1 MNQLS
6 AIDEFI
12 PPRNLDA
19 ERSALGACK
28 LSKRAAREVKG
39 ILRPEMFYV
48 PAHQEI
54 ARTVFAMVDKG
65 EDIDFI
71 TLPERLGPQKLD
83 ECGGID
89 YLVQIAE
96 SCPAASSCQY
106 YANIVL
112 EKWQDRTAES
122 RIHESLKHLLGG
134 DREEAYKGLSN
145 VLTGLLRGKA
155 NEVDW
160 ESAVKTSRTG
170 LGQGVEWFLPA
181 YNRSTK
187 TNGLARG
194 QFHVYGATP
203 GSGKTTALCS
213 QVRHACAKGLRVAV
227 VSLEM
232 SAVELAHKMVQ
243 QETGFISLHN
253 AECCGAGDQYR
264 DALDYVSAFNLC
276 VFDGSADFEDGVS
289 VQKALQWLSEK
300 HEYDPLDFAVI
311 DYLQIL
317 ESDNR
322 EHGYELQH
330 RISKKCRGWCK
341 NTGVPLLGLA
351 QIQFG
356 KGPGEWSFRY
366 GGKYQED
373 ACTTMIKRRTEDEE
387 FIEITKNRFGK
398 LGKIPVTY
406 DPTFEVMRE
415 VSA

>member
-1 MNQLS
+1 MTKQQES
-6 AIDEFI
+6 EMA
-12 PPRNLDA
+12 
-19 ERSALGACK
+19 ALGACQ
-28 LSKRAAREVKG
+28 LSMRSAREVKG
-39 ILRPEMFYV
+39 ILKPEMFYY
-48 PAHQEI
+48 PAHQQI
-54 ARTVFAMVDKG
+54 ARTVFEMVSDG
-65 EDIDFI
+65 EAIDFI
-71 TLPERLGPQKLD
+71 TLPARLGEKALE

-96 SCPAASSCQY
+96 RVESAANASM
-106 YANIVL
+106 YAKIVL
-112 EKWQDRTAES
+112 ESWQERTAQC
-122 RIHESLKHLLGG
+122 RINAVLDEFRAGK
-134 DREEAYKGLSN
+134 REEAFKGLSN